1 MATQTDA
8 HQIKCKGLKT
18 PRKKDH
24 LSSLFVRLFFAGRC
38 ISTRKIT
45 GQISIAHGGRRSLCA
60 PDLLNQHFFHIALH
74 GGHAQLDVA
83 LLGFVLIELAL

>member
-1 MATQTDA
+1 MQAVRNA
-8 HQIKCKGLKT
+8 L
-18 PRKKDH
+18 RKDH
-24 LSSLFVRLFFAGRC
+24 LSSLFEALLFAGRC

-45 GQISIAHGGRRSLCA
+45 GQISIAHCGRRSLCA

>member
-1 MATQTDA
+1 MR
-8 HQIKCKGLKT
+8 IKSNASGSKR
-18 PRKKDH
+18 RKKDH
-24 LSSLFVRLFFAGRC
+24 LSSLFVGLFFAGRC

-45 GQISIAHGGRRSLCA
+45 GQISIAHGGRRSLRA

-74 GGHAQLDVA
+74 SGHAQLDVA

>member
-1 MATQTDA
+1 MQAVQNVA
-8 HQIKCKGLKT
+8 
-18 PRKKDH
+18 KKDH
-24 LSSLFVRLFFAGRC
+24 LSSLFVGLFFAGRC